1 MEPEYNT
8 LVEAINHVYNRA
20 PRRFEV
26 GALVRLKTGKS
37 PMRVTKVGLCGKNIK
52 TEYLSSRKQLDW
64 RDIDAFEHYHE
75 PETKIEKEAEMTHK
89 LYKTLEGARY
99 GEYRAKDGD
108 KILLLMSDSG
118 TYEAFAPEAIKRVMP
133 YTYDVMFTGTGKVY
147 SYIGT
152 EGEVAVGDIL
162 LGDSMT
168 LAQVV
173 AVGTESESATKRFKG
188 AKLVTTPLAS

>member
-8 LVEAINHVYNRA
+8 LVEAINHVYYHA

-37 PMRVTKVGLCGKNIK
+37 PMRVTKVSLCGKNIK

-75 PETKIEKEAEMTHK
+75 PEIKIEKEAEMTHK
-89 LYKTLEGARY
+89 LYKTVADARY

-118 TYEAFAPEAIKRVMP
+118 AYEAFAPEAIKRVMP
-133 YTYDVMFTGTGKVY
+133 YTYDVMFTGTGKAY